1 VAEPGVHTHSA
12 RICTRRCSGIR
23 SYDAGWRAEKAGAA
37 GPRLPSRNARCFAA
51 LITAGTGAAFQ
62 EQWRRFLEDILG
74 ESIGNRRARP
84 LDQPRLKK
92 RRGVEQR
99 EVEAGLSPNNEDFAV
114 SDRTEGGVTE
124 AALNTNTPEGGHGTR
139 TPRGTKEGTSTSSG
153 ARSER
158 QRQAT

>member
-1 VAEPGVHTHSA
+1 
-12 RICTRRCSGIR
+12 
-23 SYDAGWRAEKAGAA
+23 
-37 GPRLPSRNARCFAA
+37 
-51 LITAGTGAAFQ
+51 
-62 EQWRRFLEDILG
+62 LEDILG

-92 RRGVEQR
+92 RREVEQR

-139 TPRGTKEGTSTSSG
+139 TPRGATPSSDAIEGDHHRSKSEGRYVDIQRSKKRAAEASHLEGFGNPKKRQVPHGQAPKEVT
-153 ARSER
+153 
-158 QRQAT
+158 